1 MEGLLS
7 EFCRPLAHAQNAIA
21 ALGYFCLPPHNGK
34 LAAPVLILKIALRAT
49 PVKAQCGQC
58 VFRSSEGGGRRADI
72 DGTSR
77 PGWPFSLRGWQVMY
91 IAEAIPTVG
100 IGVIT
105 FFVLTDR
112 PDQAKFVTAEESRW
126 LVTTIAAER
135 RATEPS
141 KSTRSCPTPE
151 SLSTVN
157 WLILGASATLSN
169 QTGHDA

>member
-21 ALGYFCLPPHNGK
+21 ALGYFLSTPSQRQARGTS
-34 LAAPVLILKIALRAT
+34 VDIEDSVALRAT
-49 PVKAQCGQC
+49 PVKAQRGQC

-77 PGWPFSLRGWQVMY
+77 PGWPFGLRGWQVMY
-91 IAEAIPTVG
+91 IAEAIPTVV

-112 PDQAKFVTAEESRW
+112 PEQAKFLTAEERNW

-135 RATEPS
+135 RATEAVTS
-141 KSTRSCPTPE
+141 S
-151 SLSTVN
+151 
-157 WLILGASATLSN
+157 
-169 QTGHDA
+169 